1 MQQLFY
7 HWSYSEEV
15 PNRLSQQ
22 VILDVRLSD
31 PQLICCV
38 RKFAR
43 IKRSGHKEIKLC
55 CLKSY
60 AVDGC
65 EKGLHKMEFTN
76 YENVDN
82 VNNAHSKLTQRSIEV
97 IEEET
102 CVKDKRIEQSSQ
114 EQFYSEILE

>member
-1 MQQLFY
+1 
-7 HWSYSEEV
+7 
-15 PNRLSQQ
+15 
-22 VILDVRLSD
+22 
-31 PQLICCV
+31 
-38 RKFAR
+38 
-43 IKRSGHKEIKLC
+43 
-55 CLKSY
+55 
-60 AVDGC
+60 
-65 EKGLHKMEFTN
+65 MEFTN